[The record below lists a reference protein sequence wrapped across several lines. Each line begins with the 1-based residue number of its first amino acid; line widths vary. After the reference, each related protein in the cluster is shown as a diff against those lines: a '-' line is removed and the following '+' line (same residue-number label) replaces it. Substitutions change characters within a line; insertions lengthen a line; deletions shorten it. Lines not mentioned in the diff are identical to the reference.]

1 MPDGQGRTRALKFEA
16 SQSTRLALHKHTE
29 KWLGNDTSA
38 VEEAALRGGVD
49 DSGLAQPMHLSLGEA
64 SLVLAG
70 GPSQVLDPLLCRAL
84 ASAIPPLERMRH
96 WGLAYGTRV
105 HGTSLATLFRRMAPG
120 LPTLT
125 LVQDTAGYV
134 FGCYTPDAWKVAPR
148 FYGSGETFVFQLEPH
163 RLMWRWNSLSHVKND
178 FFQYSTPSC
187 LALGGDGHFALH
199 LDQELLQGS
208 SGLCGTFG
216 SPCLSSS
223 EEFRIALMEVWQP
236 VS

>member
-1 MPDGQGRTRALKFEA
+1 
-16 SQSTRLALHKHTE
+16 
-29 KWLGNDTSA
+29 
-38 VEEAALRGGVD
+38 
-49 DSGLAQPMHLSLGEA
+49 
-64 SLVLAG
+64 
-70 GPSQVLDPLLCRAL
+70 
-84 ASAIPPLERMRH
+84 
-96 WGLAYGTRV
+96 
-105 HGTSLATLFRRMAPG
+105 
-120 LPTLT
+120 
-125 LVQDTAGYV
+125 
-134 FGCYTPDAWKVAPR
+134 
-148 FYGSGETFVFQLEPH
+148 PH

-236 VS
+236 